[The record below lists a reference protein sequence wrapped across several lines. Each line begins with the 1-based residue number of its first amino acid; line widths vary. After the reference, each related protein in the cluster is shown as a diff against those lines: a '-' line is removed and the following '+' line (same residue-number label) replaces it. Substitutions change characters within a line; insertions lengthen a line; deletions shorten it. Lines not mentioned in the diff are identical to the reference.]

1 MSKLTAARSRLTA
14 TESEFLMN
22 EATSRSPLV
31 AVVLSLFAT
40 GLGHVYCGRIVPGLV
55 LFLMSL
61 LAAPVAVAAAFL
73 GLSMPVMICLGVAI
87 LAVVAAYLFSVI
99 DSFRVARRLRTGF
112 EPREYNRAAVYVPI
126 LLVALTYPPLAVAQL
141 RAHVLEAF
149 YIPSAGMTPSVLQ
162 GDRLLV
168 NKLAYRRR
176 PVERGELIVFR
187 SPKDRRLT
195 WIKRVIGL
203 PGDTIELNNNEVFVN
218 GKQLHRDRVPASS
231 LSALPKQ
238 GDVYEETNGGRRYK
252 VLLAPTPGEHA
263 DLAKT
268 TTPEGTV
275 FVLGDSRDNSAD
287 SRDPAIGFVPLGDIL
302 GAVEFIYY
310 PAESW
315 QRFGPYRD

>member
-1 MSKLTAARSRLTA
+1 MSIP
-14 TESEFLMN
+14 TET
-22 EATSRSPLV
+22 TSRSPLV

-40 GLGHVYCGRIVPGLV
+40 GLGHIYCGRIVPGLV

-61 LAAPVAVAAAFL
+61 LLAPVAVAAAFL
-73 GLSMPVMICLGVAI
+73 GLSMPVMIGLGLAI
-87 LAVVAAYLFSVI
+87 TAVIAAYLFSVV

-112 EPREYNRAAVYVPI
+112 EAREYNRAAVYVPI

-141 RAHVLEAF
+141 RANVLEAF
-149 YIPSAGMTPSVLQ
+149 YIPSDGMTPSVLQ

-176 PVERGELIVFR
+176 PVERGDLIVFR

-203 PGDTIELNNNEVFVN
+203 PGDSVELKNNVVSVN
-218 GKQLHRDRVPASS
+218 GSKLERDRVPASN
-231 LSALPKQ
+231 LPVLPQ
-238 GDVYEETNGGRRYK
+238 PGDVFEETNAGRRYK
-252 VLLAPTPGEHA
+252 VLLAPKAGAHA
-263 DLAKT
+263 DFGQARV
-268 TTPEGTV
+268 PEGTV

-302 GAVEFIYY
+302 GQVEFIYY
-310 PAESW
+310 SATTW
-315 QRFGPYRD
+315 DRVGPYRD